1 MNGKAL
7 ISSLLILGS
16 VALLT
21 ASLTMTGAA
30 ESKKTDKALE
40 RTRKTVR
47 MLDDIYK
54 TTMVLITDK
63 YVHDEDDFPAGSAA
77 VALFKSI
84 EKKGWHKVRLL
95 DATGKPREG
104 RTLPKTPSKRLV

>member
-54 TTMVLITDK
+54 TTMDTLGVECAPPTS
-63 YVHDEDDFPAGSAA
+63 PAAPCA
-77 VALFKSI
+77 PPA
-84 EKKGWHKVRLL
+84 E
-95 DATGKPREG
+95 
-104 RTLPKTPSKRLV
+104 